1 MALAP
6 GLLAAAVAAVALA
19 AQALLIRVG
28 TDGGRASDAVVVGL
42 LVNVVVLLPVTAA
55 VHYPAVGLTL
65 RSVGAFV
72 AAGLVGS
79 LAGRAFYFE
88 GIGRAGASRAEAVK
102 ASQSLHAAL
111 LAVVIVGE
119 ALSVAHLSAIA
130 LIVVGL
136 VLLATEEAEDPL
148 TGEGIGLRALAYP
161 LAGAVF
167 FGLEPSLAKLGFA
180 EGTPVLVGL
189 SVKIVA
195 ATAGFLLYLAWQGAL
210 PSRRETRAD
219 LGWFVAA
226 GVANTVFLLGLYSG
240 LAVAPVN
247 VVIPI
252 VQTSPLLVV
261 VGSAFLLGRYERITP
276 RLVAAAV
283 VVVAGAVGVTLLG

>member
-42 LVNVVVLLPVTAA
+42 VVNAVVLLPVTAA

-119 ALSVAHLSAIA
+119 ALSAAHLGAIA

-148 TGEGIGLRALAYP
+148 TGEDIGLRALAYP
-161 LAGAVF
+161 LAGAFF

-189 SVKIVA
+189 SVKVVA

-261 VGSAFLLGRYERITP
+261 VGSALLLGRYERITP
-276 RLVAAAV
+276 RLVAAAA